1 MGIEMDFSAV
11 GGTIEGELIGQSI
24 EVPLHEQ
31 LLDSINKH
39 IVESNQILTSKL
51 F

>member
-11 GGTIEGELIGQSI
+11 GGTIESEIVGQSI

-31 LLDSINKH
+31 ILDLINQH
-39 IVESNQILTSKL
+39 IMESNQILQNKL